1 MACIVARISLHNYY
15 MKHRAWALG
24 IAVLVHGAA
33 LLLLRSPQWTAEAPQ
48 LARAS
53 LLVFVTP
60 AKPVALPPQ
69 RSAPTAARQPRHA
82 EALSV
87 TLPITVPVQ
96 AATPATE
103 PLPVLP
109 EPQPASP
116 LPGAAD
122 IMAQARRDLHKIDKE
137 LLGSAKAVSIQRP
150 DSLQARL
157 ARGIESA
164 FVGATSEVTDHY
176 TATDG
181 VVYSRVTRG
190 GRSTCF
196 MNGASTLA
204 AATGSGGKW
213 TQVNCPPPDSGWVR

>member
-1 MACIVARISLHNYY
+1 M
-15 MKHRAWALG
+15 
-24 IAVLVHGAA
+24 
-33 LLLLRSPQWTAEAPQ
+33 LLLRSQQWTAEASRPT
-48 LARAS
+48 RVS

-69 RSAPTAARQPRHA
+69 RSAPTAAARQPRHA

-87 TLPITVPVQ
+87 TVPVQ

-109 EPQPASP
+109 EPQPTSP

-137 LLGSAKAVSIQRP
+137 LLGSAKAVPAQRP

-164 FVGATSEVTDHY
+164 FVGDTAEVTDHY
-176 TATDG
+176 TAADG
-181 VVYSRVTRG
+181 VVYSRLTRG
-190 GRSTCF
+190 GRSSCF
-196 MNGASTLA
+196 MNGAATFA
-204 AATGSGGKW
+204 AATRSGGKW
-213 TQVNCPPPDSGWVR
+213 TKVNCPPPDSGWVR